1 MNKDRRKRLRLIV
14 DQGNQLLEDLRAIQE
29 EEQDALD
36 NIPENLQGTDRY
48 TDMETAAEL
57 LEEAAD
63 NLEDLISRCL
73 EELI

>member
-1 MNKDRRKRLRLIV
+1 MNKERRRRLRQIV

-36 NIPENLQGTDRY
+36 NMPESLQGTERY
-48 TDMETAAEL
+48 EAMEMAGEL

-63 NLEDLISRCL
+63 NLEDLINRCL
-73 EELI
+73 EELL

>member
-36 NIPENLQGTDRY
+36 NIPESLQGTDRY

>member
-1 MNKDRRKRLRLIV
+1 MNKDRRKRLRQVIE
-14 DQGNQLLEDLRAIQE
+14 QGNQLLEDLRAIQE

-36 NIPENLQGTDRY
+36 NIPESLQGTDRY

>member
-1 MNKDRRKRLRLIV
+1 MNKDRRKRLRQVI

-29 EEQDALD
+29 DEQDALD
-36 NIPENLQGTDRY
+36 NIPESLQGTDRY
-48 TDMETAAEL
+48 ADMETAAEL